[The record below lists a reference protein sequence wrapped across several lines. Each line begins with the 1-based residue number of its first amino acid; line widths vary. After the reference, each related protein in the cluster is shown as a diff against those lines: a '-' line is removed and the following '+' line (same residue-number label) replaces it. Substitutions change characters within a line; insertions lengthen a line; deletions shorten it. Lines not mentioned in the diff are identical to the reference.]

1 MNNLKKALVI
11 ASAAVMC
18 AFPFAPSIADN
29 SSLIGINSITAD
41 AATSRYKTPNLK
53 KLNNGR
59 KYYSAKYD
67 KNKCYEDVKW
77 IQDAYMK
84 IRASKYYYVQQYAFP
99 AISVDGYYGDK
110 TENAIRQFQAWYHLD
125 RVDGLAGAETI
136 SWLKSELAKV

>member
-18 AFPFAPSIADN
+18 AVPFAPSIADN

-41 AATSRYKTPNLK
+41 AATSPYKTPNLK

-67 KNKCYEDVKW
+67 SGKRYEDVKW

-84 IRASKYYYVQQYAFP
+84 IRADQYYYVQQYALP
-99 AISVDGYYGDK
+99 AITVDGYYGNK
-110 TENAIRQFQAWYHLD
+110 TADAITKFQSWFHCD
-125 RVDGLAGAETI
+125 SVDGAAGAETI
-136 SWLKSELAKV
+136 TKLKDLLAQV